1 MNPQEIY
8 NKIKQHL
15 LSQNKRSIA
24 SVPSR
29 RYDGENDEV
38 CAYRSDD
45 GNLKCAVGALIT
57 DDAYSKELEDKPWYN
72 PVVAKALV
80 ESGVKVEAYSRS
92 SNGCFYDWVNADP
105 IRKLLDTAQRIHDA
119 EEVELWQRELELLA
133 TELGLDP

>member
-15 LSQNKRSIA
+15 LSQNERSITI
-24 SVPSR
+24 VPSIHDDEG
-29 RYDGENDEV
+29 YDV

-57 DDAYSKELEDKPWYN
+57 DDAYSKELEDKSWYN

-80 ESGVKVEAYSRS
+80 ESGVKVEAYSNS
-92 SNGCFYDWVNADP
+92 SNDSFYDWLNADP
-105 IRKLLDTAQRIHDA
+105 IRKLLDTAQKIHDA
-119 EEVELWQRELELLA
+119 EEVELWQGYLKSLA
-133 TELGLDP
+133 TELGLEP

>member
-15 LSQNKRSIA
+15 LSQNERSITI
-24 SVPSR
+24 VPSIHDDEG
-29 RYDGENDEV
+29 YDV

-57 DDAYSKELEDKPWYN
+57 DDAYSKELEDKSWYN

-80 ESGVKVEAYSRS
+80 ESGVKVKAYSRS
-92 SNGCFYDWVNADP
+92 SNGSFIDWVNADP
-105 IRKLLDTAQRIHDA
+105 IRKLLDTAQHIHDA
-119 EEVELWQRELELLA
+119 EEVELWQGYLESLA
-133 TELGLDP
+133 TELGLEP

>member
-15 LSQNKRSIA
+15 LSQNERSITR
-24 SVPSR
+24 VPSIH
-29 RYDGENDEV
+29 DDEEHDI

-57 DDAYSKELEDKPWYN
+57 DDAYSKELEYKPWYN

-80 ESGVKVEAYSRS
+80 ESGVEVEAYSNS
-92 SNGCFYDWVNADP
+92 SNDSFYDWLNADP

-119 EEVELWQRELELLA
+119 EEVELWQGYLKSLA
-133 TELGLDP
+133 TELGLEP

>member
-15 LSQNKRSIA
+15 LSQNERSITI
-24 SVPSR
+24 VPSIHDDEG
-29 RYDGENDEV
+29 YDV

-57 DDAYSKELEDKPWYN
+57 DDAYSKELEDKSWYN

-92 SNGCFYDWVNADP
+92 SNGSFIDWVNADP
-105 IRKLLDTAQRIHDA
+105 IRKLLDTAQHIHDA
-119 EEVELWQRELELLA
+119 EEVELWQGYLESLA
-133 TELGLDP
+133 TELGLEP

>member
-15 LSQNKRSIA
+15 LSQNERSITI
-24 SVPSR
+24 VPSIH
-29 RYDGENDEV
+29 DDEGYVV

-57 DDAYSKELEDKPWYN
+57 DDAYSKELEDKSWYK

-92 SNGCFYDWVNADP
+92 SNGNFYDWVNADP
-105 IRKLLDTAQRIHDA
+105 IRKLLDTAQKIHDA